1 MGVDESSTVLVAHIA
16 QQMMATCPL
25 GWQRAQV
32 RWRRVGSRQEHDG
45 ATVDADGRKVAVAVP
60 EEVPELFDEL
70 RRRQHS
76 PGTGP
81 WFSARVRL
89 ARPDRFALDTDA
101 GEPVFTGAP
110 PDVRD
115 YAEDA
120 AALGWTAPPPWL
132 TDILEGAALAQGL
145 PRVLQATGAAAGAI
159 AFDTTPHPDRW
170 CISRHE
176 GRWWARYGD
185 RRAPAFSTARD
196 AVAYALGHLILTPTL
211 AADGFRA
218 EHPVEALPGDP
229 PLTLYRNLRKT
240 VLSAGTMLD
249 RLGSPAGN
257 VTYLAGTPFPLRSL
271 PPELTRQPSTVYRV
285 HRPVEVLMGE
295 AVAWFGQPGGGT
307 ACVLPRSVQDL
318 VAAGALVRAD
328 SR

>member
-1 MGVDESSTVLVAHIA
+1 MGADESSTVLVAHIA
-16 QQMMATCPL
+16 QQMMATCPR

-45 ATVDADGRKVAVAVP
+45 ATVDADGEKVTVAVP
-60 EEVPELFDEL
+60 EEVLALFDEL

-76 PGTGP
+76 PETGP

-101 GEPVFTGAP
+101 DEPVFAGAP

-115 YAEDA
+115 YAEDV
-120 AALGWTAPPPWL
+120 AALGWTTPPRWL
-132 TDILEGAALAQGL
+132 TDILEGAALAQEL

-159 AFDTTPHPDRW
+159 TFDTTPHPDRW

-176 GRWWARYGD
+176 GRWWSRCGD
-185 RRAPAFSTARD
+185 RHAPAFSTAGD
-196 AVAYALGHLILTPTL
+196 AVAYALGHLVLAPTL
-211 AADGFRA
+211 AAAVFRA

-240 VLSAGTMLD
+240 VLAAGTIVD
-249 RLGSPAGN
+249 RLGSATGN

-271 PPELTRQPSTVYRV
+271 PPELTQQPSTLYQV

-307 ACVLPRSVQDL
+307 ACVLPWSVRDL
-318 VAAGALVRAD
+318 VAAGVLVRTDA
-328 SR
+328 R